1 MKKKILILIV
11 AFISIS
17 TNITCKILAGTNDI
31 EAVLKN
37 SNGTSAF
44 EVQDSTA
51 KTLVRMQS
59 DGKTGIG
66 TTSPSTALQVVGVIT
81 TSELS
86 STGTITAANN
96 KFFVDSTGSVTI
108 SSLVVDTNT
117 LFTDASNNRVGIG
130 TTTPSTKLQV
140 MGTAT
145 VGGNVVVGT
154 STITGGN
161 NWGITLFDG
170 SGTPWCI
177 KVNTSGSLI
186 VSSGPCP

>member
-1 MKKKILILIV
+1 MIKKILILIV
-11 AFISIS
+11 
-17 TNITCKILAGTNDI
+17 TNILFSTSITFNIIAGTNDI

-44 EVQDSTA
+44 EVQDSST
-51 KTLVRMQS
+51 KTLVRIQS

-66 TTSPSTALQVVGVIT
+66 TTTPTTALQVAGVIT
-81 TSELS
+81 TSELNS
-86 STGTITAANN
+86 SGAITAANN
-96 KFFVDSTGSVTI
+96 KFSVDSAGSTTM

-117 LFTDASNNRVGIG
+117 LFTDASNNKIGIG
-130 TTTPSTKLQV
+130 TISPSTKLQV

-145 VGGNVVVGT
+145 VSGNIVLGT
-154 STITGGN
+154 STATGGK

-177 KVNTSGSLI
+177 KVNTSGSLT
-186 VSSGPCP
+186 VSNGPCP